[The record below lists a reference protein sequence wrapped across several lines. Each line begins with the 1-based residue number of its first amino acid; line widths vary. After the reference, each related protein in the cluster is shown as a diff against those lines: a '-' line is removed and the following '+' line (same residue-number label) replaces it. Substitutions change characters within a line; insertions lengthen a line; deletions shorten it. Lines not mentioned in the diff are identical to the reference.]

1 MVENQQKQK
10 NDIDS
15 RLQGEEA
22 KQEELQRLASGSAAQ
37 DKNQSARSTNQK
49 TDGVVDLA
57 AGRQASGLSN

>member
-22 KQEELQRLASGSAAQ
+22 KQEELQRLASGGSAQ
-37 DKNQSARSTNQK
+37 GKNQSARFINQK
-49 TDGVVDLA
+49 TDGVAD
-57 AGRQASGLSN
+57 